1 MPQIGQIPHDLEAYV
16 QSQIMSFDDV
26 MQVERAMPFTVVE
39 VYAVE
44 DLVASLW
51 QKRGKRAF
59 LSSFALEFFPHNPD
73 EKREY
78 LGLAFAG
85 GWVPVYSA
93 DAHVEF
99 RIVKTFQGTGVFGRE
114 KTSHRLYRSMPS
126 GRFAFVSEH
135 KSMSAAMQ
143 RLNAELYG

>member
-59 LSSFALEFFPHNPD
+59 LSSFALEFFSAQSR
-73 EKREY
+73 RE
-78 LGLAFAG
+78 AG
-85 GWVPVYSA
+85 IP
-93 DAHVEF
+93 
-99 RIVKTFQGTGVFGRE
+99 RIGVRGRMG
-114 KTSHRLYRSMPS
+114 SR
-126 GRFAFVSEH
+126 V
-135 KSMSAAMQ
+135 
-143 RLNAELYG
+143 